1 MKVINIK
8 MKPIKRKIPSKVEKQ
23 ITLKHPCR
31 KLHHLELFAYKST
44 KFRKVKIV
52 KSSEQINENLIY
64 IMLTN
69 LESFQHFLPK
79 VSERSYF

>member
-1 MKVINIK
+1 
-8 MKPIKRKIPSKVEKQ
+8 MKPIKRRIPSKVEKQ
-23 ITLKHPCR
+23 ITLKHSCR
-31 KLHHLELFAYKST
+31 KLHPLELFAYKST
-44 KFRKVKIV
+44 KFQKVKIV
-52 KSSEQINENLIY
+52 KSSEQINENLTY